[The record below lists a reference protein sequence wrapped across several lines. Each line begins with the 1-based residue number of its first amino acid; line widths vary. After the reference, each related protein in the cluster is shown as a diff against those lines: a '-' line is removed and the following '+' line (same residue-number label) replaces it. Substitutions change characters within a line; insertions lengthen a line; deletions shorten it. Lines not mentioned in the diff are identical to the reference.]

1 VAEMGAPGL
10 GVETRIGGTNR
21 VIKPKERMF

>member
-10 GVETRIGGTNR
+10 GAETRTGGTNR
-21 VIKPKERMF
+21 VIKPKERTF

>member
-1 VAEMGAPGL
+1 VAEMGAPGF
-10 GVETRIGGTNR
+10 GVETRTGGTNR